1 MATTILS
8 DSALTSE
15 LSGSKVF
22 LLEPLLAVAAAAFWL
37 VALPFAAVSLM
48 AVRVWDAFVALVTG
62 HALRPNPLILRPDTG
77 EECFCGAG
85 LEARRAGLTV
95 PKRFSVHSGSGGGFS
110 HLLQFAKTRPKWGS
124 LSRFGKARWRV
135 CSLSAANT
143 PIEIDE
149 GLLATGCLS

>member
-62 HALRPNPLILRPDTG
+62 HALRPNPLILQQTP
-77 EECFCGAG
+77 
-85 LEARRAGLTV
+85 
-95 PKRFSVHSGSGGGFS
+95 
-110 HLLQFAKTRPKWGS
+110 AKN
-124 LSRFGKARWRV
+124 A
-135 CSLSAANT
+135 SAAQ
-143 PIEIDE
+143 
-149 GLLATGCLS
+149 ASKHAAQA